1 MRHIP
6 LLLGITFF
14 VSNYLAAQQGE
25 ADARELQEIEAV
37 VNSYS
42 QARTGG
48 DSLLLSQI
56 LTAETDQL
64 VSSGVWRKGKEEAM
78 RGMGRSSENN
88 PGTRTLE
95 VEQIRL
101 LTSDCAIA
109 DARYEIKNE
118 DGTERKMWS
127 TFLLVRTPQGWKISA
142 IRNMLP
148 ARATN

>member
-1 MRHIP
+1 
-6 LLLGITFF
+6 
-14 VSNYLAAQQGE
+14 
-25 ADARELQEIEAV
+25 V

-127 TFLLVRTPQGWKISA
+127 TFLLVRTPHGWKISA